1 MGTCAAWTRWGDR
14 NSWTV
19 RAVQDACVALSA
31 ALGLVAVSTHN
42 QNETLSLCC
51 ASLFFSTSLQM
62 MRLKTPSSHQLAVCG
77 CVHVGVP
84 VHCHVGAIAKVGLKA
99 SKRGTAHVTCKMWHS
114 CLTGVKTQSV
124 YGEGLLPI
132 HRARS

>member
-31 ALGLVAVSTHN
+31 ALGLVAVSSHN
-42 QNETLSLCC
+42 QNETLALCC
-51 ASLFFSTSLQM
+51 PRFFLLYQLANDTAQD
-62 MRLKTPSSHQLAVCG
+62 PSSHQLAVCG
-77 CVHVGVP
+77 GVHVGVP
-84 VHCHVGAIAKVGLKA
+84 VHCHVGAIAKVGLQA
-99 SKRGTAHVTCKMWHS
+99 SKQGTAHVTCEMWHS